1 MGEEGG
7 ARDLDDL
14 DRPPLWE
21 PETVRRRRSVNET
34 VHAAGVALAVLS
46 VVMVLGAPLLGV
58 LAGPTVVLTATLGLG
73 YVGWHLADEL
83 KPPALLVLLVLLV
96 VVLTFQ

>member
-14 DRPPLWE
+14 DRPPRWE
-21 PETVRRRRSVNET
+21 PEAVLRRRSINET
-34 VHAAGVALAVLS
+34 LHAAGVALAVLS
-46 VVMVLGAPLLGV
+46 VVMVLGAPLLGL
-58 LAGPTVVLTATLGLG
+58 LAGPTVVFTATLGLG

-83 KPPALLVLLVLLV
+83 KPHALLVLVVLLV